1 MAAKL
6 KYFSRQKNTFHNGI
20 CRVQSDGP
28 GEKWGQKPAFKEGH
42 AVPLSIVVCGANRH
56 DSVML
61 KPLLAERFV
70 SPDEDTALSLNH
82 CLDLGYVAPQAIIE
96 AASYVRGEEAFHS

>member
-1 MAAKL
+1 
-6 KYFSRQKNTFHNGI
+6 
-20 CRVQSDGP
+20 
-28 GEKWGQKPAFKEGH
+28 
-42 AVPLSIVVCGANRH
+42 
-56 DSVML
+56 ML